1 MNRKKRLRL
10 IQGSLLVL
18 GLLIIF
24 FTYSL
29 KRQDYKESI
38 ISEETQKEI
47 KKNFTKNADEGDIFY
62 DISYNGID
70 LSGNRYVIKSK
81 EARNSKLQTEIVVM
95 NEVNAFFYFKD
106 DTILKIQSDKG
117 IYNNKTLDM
126 KFEDSVKAF
135 YEGSTLLANEAEY
148 SNSKNFLSISDN
160 VVVKDVRG
168 EIFADKIFFDLKEQ
182 TLDISSFKENKVNA
196 NLNYNEK
203 KF

>member
-47 KKNFTKNADEGDIFY
+47 KKNFTKNANEGDIFY

-168 EIFADKIFFDLKEQ
+168 EIFADKLFFDLKEQ

>member
-168 EIFADKIFFDLKEQ
+168 EIFADKLFFDLKEQ